1 MAALTAPVTLIF
13 VPFMVDAVILF
24 TFAIVSYRG
33 NPKVFIIF
41 HELASRE
48 EKTRVAKGCEMR
60 ILLVPSA
67 KVTPDVVLTIID
79 WGDDRYPSESRI
91 VTFRPGGL

>member
-1 MAALTAPVTLIF
+1 MF
-13 VPFMVDAVILF
+13 VPFRVDAVIVF

-33 NPKVFIIF
+33 NPNVFIIF
-41 HELASRE
+41 HEFASRE
-48 EKTRVAKGCEMR
+48 EKTRVAKGCEIR